1 MYLQINNKNV
11 ETVLIL
17 DIDVH
22 HGADFCLPFL
32 EKENHYISI
41 NVPGNGTQEIF
52 YGNKKVVYASLHRCP
67 HLHIHLNCSLGT
79 GMAST
84 LGVRREDAT
93 RLGRARV

>member
-1 MYLQINNKNV
+1 MYLQINNKDV

-41 NVPGNGTQEIF
+41 NVLGNGTQAIF
-52 YGNKKVVYASLHRCP
+52 YGSKKVVYASLHRCP
-67 HLHIHLNCSLGT
+67 DLHIHLNCSPGT
-79 GMAST
+79 GINST
-84 LGVRREDAT
+84 LGVRIVEAT

>member
-1 MYLQINNKNV
+1 MYLQINNKDV

-41 NVPGNGTQEIF
+41 NV
-52 YGNKKVVYASLHRCP
+52 
-67 HLHIHLNCSLGT
+67 
-79 GMAST
+79 
-84 LGVRREDAT
+84 
-93 RLGRARV
+93 